1 MIEVIPNSDFIYV
14 CEVIDSNGC
23 DNKLEIEVIVDSC
36 LATTNSNLLFDID
49 IYPNPTESI
58 LNIKLSNT
66 NEFVSVSL
74 ISIDGR
80 PVFVYK
86 NITNNL
92 QINSDQISPGIYI
105 IKIEGEE
112 FNYNKKVIF
121 E

>member
-1 MIEVIPNSDFIYV
+1 MF
-14 CEVIDSNGC
+14 G
-23 DNKLEIEVIVDSC
+23 
-36 LATTNSNLLFDID
+36 ATTNSNLLFDID